1 MEICAYGSLSRRERG
16 PFEENLEHQ
25 LQSVLSVGDKRI
37 IILPLMMVIAA
48 EMLIYSGHV
57 QAGIILHI
65 LTLLLLVLSIMRIPE
80 SHVSMSLQVL
90 LLLPT
95 LRLLNLSM
103 PVFSETTLDM
113 FIFIYIP
120 MLLPAYLVLRH
131 QGMNFSDIRVPLKKL
146 PGYLLLSGIAGVII
160 AWGEFQIIRPESL
173 IPDLS
178 FISLLRLSL
187 IMIFV
192 VGFVEEL
199 IFRFLLQSRM
209 ERSFGKL
216 EGLVIVSLVFG
227 FMHSGYGTFYE
238 VLYVFCVGI
247 VLRYMFQKTGS
258 LSLVSLTR
266 GFVNIF
272 LFGIIPLLPY
282 FYV

>member
-1 MEICAYGSLSRRERG
+1 VPSEG
-16 PFEENLEHQ
+16 NLEHQ
-25 LQSVLSVGDKRI
+25 LRSVLSVGDNRI
-37 IILPLMMVIAA
+37 IILPLMIVIAA

-57 QAGIILHI
+57 QAGIIFHI
-65 LTLLLLVLSIMRIPE
+65 LTLLLLIATIMRIPE
-80 SHVSMSLQVL
+80 SHVSRSLQVL
-90 LLLPT
+90 LLLPI

-103 PVFSETTLDM
+103 PVFSEITLDM
-113 FIFIYIP
+113 FISIYIP

-131 QGMNFSDIRVPLKKL
+131 QGVNLSDIRVPLKKL
-146 PGYLLLSGIAGVII
+146 PGYLLLSGIVGAMI

-173 IPDLS
+173 IPDTS

-209 ERSFGKL
+209 ELSFGKL
-216 EGLVIVSLVFG
+216 KGLVIVSIVFG

-238 VLYVFCVGI
+238 VLYVVCVGI
-247 VLRYMFQKTGS
+247 ILGYMFQKTGS
-258 LSLVSLTR
+258 LSLVSLTH